1 MRDKAKGL
9 DGKRIKTGPQAPRQG
24 GRRHGGRHESPLL
37 FMRPHAP
44 AKRTEPLNGAAVA
57 NGPEQLA
64 GQGDVCGDERAAV
77 DRALDPELSVED
89 GKPVCQPEEPAPF
102 G

>member
-1 MRDKAKGL
+1 MANESKQAHRHQ
-9 DGKRIKTGPQAPRQG
+9 GKEVGVTGGAMNHRSFSYAHTRPRSGQ
-24 GRRHGGRHESPLL
+24 
-37 FMRPHAP
+37 
-44 AKRTEPLNGAAVA
+44 PLNGAAVA

-89 GKPVCQPEEPAPF
+89 GEPVCQPEEPAPF